1 MGRGARRQQL
11 GRDSWWNDVLTHMI
25 LRLALGWALTSIMLM
40 GALQM
45 EAQRDRSQNPK
56 RQRKAQMQMKQER
69 EKKQNDAFRNGRKA
83 HWKAQDRSTRKR
95 WRAQRRAAKRMS
107 RGGGPESWHSGIF
120 KSRHPIPWTKRA
132 ANKIGNLFKSK
143 RKRRVY

>member
-1 MGRGARRQQL
+1 MGFDFHHA
-11 GRDSWWNDVLTHMI
+11 N
-25 LRLALGWALTSIMLM
+25 

-56 RQRKAQMQMKQER
+56 RQRKAQMLMKQER

-143 RKRRVY
+143 RKGESTKDASFRLPFYVVSKPRTRCLSLSLELKI